1 MPNNNHDSKQH
12 PELEFLLS
20 RRDGLLPADEAAAV
34 DEHLADC
41 TLCRLALKQAARFE
55 DLDQDDE
62 TAAEADWAEAEAR
75 LENPWPKRRRPAAV
89 NPWRDRSRWL
99 VPLAAA
105 AVLALVVVNVGQREI
120 HQPFGDAV
128 DSMRGGPVAA
138 PVIEAVFPH
147 GELDTIPAHFQ
158 WQTERDFESYDLE
171 LFTEDLVAI
180 LTLEGVPGL
189 QADIPDSVLAVL
201 KPGQT
206 YFWHVKDGAGL
217 AAQEAS
223 ATIWFRVGSE
233 K

>member
-1 MPNNNHDSKQH
+1 MPNNNHDFEQH
-12 PELEFLLS
+12 PELEVLLS
-20 RRDGLLPADEAAAV
+20 RFDGLLPADQAAAV
-34 DEHLADC
+34 DDHLEDC
-41 TLCRLALKQAARFE
+41 ALCRLALKQAARFE
-55 DLDQDDE
+55 DLNQDDE
-62 TAAEADWAEAEAR
+62 TAAEADWAQAESR
-75 LENPWPKRRRPAAV
+75 LENPWPKLHRPAAG

-99 VPLAAA
+99 APLAAA
-105 AVLALVVVNVGQREI
+105 AVLALVAVNVGQREI
-120 HQPFGDAV
+120 QQPFGDAV

-147 GELDTIPAHFQ
+147 GELDTIPSYFE

-171 LFTEDLVAI
+171 LFTEDLMAI
-180 LTLEGVPGL
+180 LTLEGLQGP

-223 ATIWFRVGSE
+223 ATVWFRVGSE